1 MISSKNSI
9 LGNNGIG
16 RYFLTNKF
24 GCFDILLR
32 ALDALLCVYILEI
45 GYIIIHT
52 SNFIL
57 HFSEFFCKATLYL
70 HNMPKLELDVPTSC
84 LKI

>member
-1 MISSKNSI
+1 MAKW
-9 LGNNGIG
+9 LP
-16 RYFLTNKF
+16 NKF

-57 HFSEFFCKATLYL
+57 HFSEFFCKSTLYI
-70 HNMPKLELDVPTSC
+70 HKLKLNVPTSC
-84 LKI
+84 LKIWLKIISEN